1 MEIAILIL
9 SLVIDAIILFGINM
23 ALLEKKDNR
32 MMVVV
37 SQILFVFGIV
47 IFWTNWTAMT
57 ILIASNIVG
66 IIGIKCPKILPTGKW
81 KKVWLF
87 ITMLAFVMVY
97 PVRIS
102 TNGGVDV
109 AQTRQYELT
118 SLEENDEGIV
128 VGFSY
133 MEEGEEKIFSIPEDV
148 ERELIKT
155 SLETQKPTVAY
166 VQTELVD
173 YIHNDNSLLSKK
185 ITDGIVIK
193 QYRNHYKFLVN
204 KNQNL

>member
-32 MMVVV
+32 AMIVV

-97 PVRIS
+97 PVRIT
-102 TNGGVDV
+102 TNGGVNI

-118 SLEENDEGIV
+118 SLEESNGEII
-128 VGFSY
+128 GFSY
-133 MEEGEEKIFSIPEDV
+133 LEEGEEKIFSIPEDV

-155 SLETQKPTVAY
+155 SLETQKPTVVY
-166 VQTELVD
+166 VQTEIVD
-173 YIHNDNSLLSKK
+173 FIHNDNSLLSKK
-185 ITDGIVIK
+185 IAGEVIVTE
-193 QYRNHYKFLVN
+193 YRDHYKFLIN

>member
-1 MEIAILIL
+1 MEMAILIL
-9 SLVIDAIILFGINM
+9 SLVIDSVILFGINM

-32 MMVVV
+32 AMIVL
-37 SQILFVFGIV
+37 SQLLFGFGIV

-66 IIGIKCPKILPTGKW
+66 IIGIKSPKILPTGKW

-97 PVRIS
+97 TVRIS
-102 TNGGVDV
+102 TNGGVNI

-118 SLEENDEGIV
+118 SLEENEEGVV

-133 MEEGEEKIFSIPEDV
+133 LEEGEEKYFAIPETV

-173 YIHNDNSLLSKK
+173 YIHNDNSILSRK
-185 ITDGIVIK
+185 ITEGIVIK
-193 QYRNHYKFLVN
+193 EYRDHYKIFIN

>member
-32 MMVVV
+32 AMIVV
-37 SQILFVFGIV
+37 SQILFAFGIV

-133 MEEGEEKIFSIPEDV
+133 LEEGKEKYFAIPEEV
-148 ERELIKT
+148 ERELIET
-155 SLETQKPTVAY
+155 SLETQPTVTY

-193 QYRNHYKFLVN
+193 GYKDHYKFLIN
-204 KNQNL
+204 TNSL

>member
-32 MMVVV
+32 AMIVV
-37 SQILFVFGIV
+37 SQLLFAFGIV

-133 MEEGEEKIFSIPEDV
+133 LEEGKEKYFAIPEEV
-148 ERELIKT
+148 ERELIET
-155 SLETQKPTVAY
+155 SLETQPTVTY

-185 ITDGIVIK
+185 ITDGIIIK
-193 QYRNHYKFLVN
+193 EYRDHYKFLIN

>member
-32 MMVVV
+32 AMIVV
-37 SQILFVFGIV
+37 SQILFAFGIV

-109 AQTRQYELT
+109 AQTRPYELT

-133 MEEGEEKIFSIPEDV
+133 MEEGEEKYFAIPEEV

-155 SLETQKPTVAY
+155 SLETQPTVTY

-185 ITDGIVIK
+185 ITDGIIIK
-193 QYRNHYKFLVN
+193 EYRDHYKFLIN

>member
-1 MEIAILIL
+1 MEIAILVL

-32 MMVVV
+32 AMIVV
-37 SQILFVFGIV
+37 SQLLFAFGIV

-66 IIGIKCPKILPTGKW
+66 IIGIKSPKILPTGKW

-102 TNGGVDV
+102 TNGGVNI

-118 SLEENDEGIV
+118 SLEENEEGVV

-133 MEEGEEKIFSIPEDV
+133 LEEGEEKYFAIPETV

-155 SLETQKPTVAY
+155 SLETQPTVTY

-185 ITDGIVIK
+185 ITDEIIIK
-193 QYRNHYKFLVN
+193 EYRDHYKFLVD

>member
-32 MMVVV
+32 AMIVV
-37 SQILFVFGIV
+37 SQILFAFGIV

-133 MEEGEEKIFSIPEDV
+133 LEEGKEKYFAIPEEV
-148 ERELIKT
+148 ERELIET
-155 SLETQKPTVAY
+155 SLETQPTVTY

-185 ITDGIVIK
+185 ITDGIIIK
-193 QYRNHYKFLVN
+193 EYRDHYKFLIN

>member
-9 SLVIDAIILFGINM
+9 SLVIDANILFGINM

-32 MMVVV
+32 AMIVV
-37 SQILFVFGIV
+37 SQLLFAFGIV

-97 PVRIS
+97 PVRIT
-102 TNGGVDV
+102 TNGGVNI

-118 SLEENDEGIV
+118 SLEESNGEII
-128 VGFSY
+128 GFSY
-133 MEEGEEKIFSIPEDV
+133 LEEGEEKIFLIPEDV

-155 SLETQKPTVAY
+155 SLETQKPTVVY
-166 VQTELVD
+166 VQTEIVD
-173 YIHNDNSLLSKK
+173 FIHNDNSLLSKK
-185 ITDGIVIK
+185 IAGEVIVTE
-193 QYRNHYKFLVN
+193 YRDHYKFFIN